1 MHNKTHAILLCAG
14 EGHCEVTKSKVLKK
28 TWVDDVSL
36 LFASINKISG
46 DFFSL
51 KRVCNL
57 SVSDPLTHFKLKTF
71 SFPIFNNILLL
82 FYTWCH

>member
-1 MHNKTHAILLCAG
+1 MQFYCAQ
-14 EGHCEVTKSKVLKK
+14 EKVTVKVLME

-36 LFASINKISG
+36 LFALINKISG

-57 SVSDPLTHFKLKTF
+57 SVRDPLTHFKLKTF

-82 FYTWCH
+82 LYIWCHLKR